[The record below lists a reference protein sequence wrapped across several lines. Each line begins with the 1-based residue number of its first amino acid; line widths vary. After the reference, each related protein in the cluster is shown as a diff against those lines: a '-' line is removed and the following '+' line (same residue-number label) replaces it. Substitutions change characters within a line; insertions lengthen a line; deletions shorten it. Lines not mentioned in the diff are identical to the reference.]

1 MRVFW
6 VLLLM
11 AIASSA
17 QHPGPDM
24 SADADS
30 PTRYIGDP
38 KAIRAGEESY
48 QFVCSGCHGV
58 TGEGGRGPNLLTGTG
73 VKKASDDEL
82 FGVIKNGIPGSDM
95 PPSPLE
101 EEKVWQLAAYVRSLS
116 AAAIHQPV
124 PGDREVGRMLF
135 YDKAGCTHCHMIRG
149 EGGYLGPDL
158 SNLGVTLNLSRIRE
172 SLLDPNKRFTKG
184 FDPVTLTL
192 SDGTRVDGVAKNYS
206 NYAVQILD
214 RDGRLHFLGSNEA
227 TAIEFL
233 ERSWM
238 PADYSDRLSDDQV
251 QDLLAFLSRL
261 SLGPSAMPSGG
272 VSP

>member
-1 MRVFW
+1 MRVSW

-11 AIASSA
+11 AIVLPA
-17 QHPGPDM
+17 QHPAPEM
-24 SADADS
+24 TADADS
-30 PTRYIGDP
+30 LSRYIGDP

-58 TGEGGRGPNLLTGTG
+58 TGEGGRGPSLLTGNG

-116 AAAIHQPV
+116 AAAIHQTV
-124 PGDREVGRMLF
+124 PGDREAGRMLF
-135 YDKAGCTHCHMIRG
+135 YDKAGCTNCHMIRG

-158 SNLGVTLNLSRIRE
+158 SNLGVTLSLSRIRE
-172 SLLDPNKRFTKG
+172 GLLAPNKRFTKG
-184 FDPVTLTL
+184 FDPVIVTL
-192 SDGTRVDGVAKNYS
+192 SDGTRVEGGAKNYS
-206 NYAVQILD
+206 NYALQILD
-214 RDGRLHFLGSNEA
+214 RDGRLHLLASNEA

-233 ERSWM
+233 DSSWM
-238 PADYSDRLSDDQV
+238 PADYSDRLSGDQV

-261 SLGPSAMPSGG
+261 SLVPSATPSGG